1 MASTQRNI
9 NIGSALE
16 LHQFMGLYSDFA
28 SKEKITSLT
37 KVIVTIGTKTST
49 KEYLGRLLGV
59 GMDVCRL
66 NVCHG
71 TLSGH
76 AETIKNLREIIGHN
90 PVKHCAVLLDVSG
103 EIRIGRIK
111 DKKFVLQAGSEIL
124 IGNDTLLEGD
134 WKMISLDYP
143 NLVEVVKTGSTI
155 QLSDGISSFTVLSV
169 NKDKKIVRARASTDI
184 IIEEQKLV
192 YIPGATLDE
201 KGIRFGVDHDV
212 DFIAASVTGIEDLNK
227 VREILGEKG
236 KNIQVIA
243 KIGSVEALE
252 KIDDILKHTDS
263 VIVSRGDLGV
273 VVPEEQVFVAQKMLV
288 SKCNASHTP
297 AIMATQMLYSMIRN
311 PRPTRAE
318 CTDVANAVLDGSDA
332 VMLSGETENGDYP
345 IESLEMMVQI
355 CHKADQVERMA
366 DYNSLFESI
375 ISAQVNPSIAEV
387 VASYAVRT
395 ALDLNAKLIFTI
407 TETGNTARLVCKY
420 RPPVP
425 VISITANPKVAN
437 RLLITRATVPFL
449 VKSVLNTDSVV
460 AVAIERAKKEGR
472 VKPGDTVVAVSGDIE
487 GVAGQTNSF
496 KVIVV
501 PE

>member
-1 MASTQRNI
+1 
-9 NIGSALE
+9 
-16 LHQFMGLYSDFA
+16 
-28 SKEKITSLT
+28 
-37 KVIVTIGTKTST
+37 
-49 KEYLGRLLGV
+49 
-59 GMDVCRL
+59 
-66 NVCHG
+66 
-71 TLSGH
+71 
-76 AETIKNLREIIGHN
+76 
-90 PVKHCAVLLDVSG
+90 
-103 EIRIGRIK
+103 
-111 DKKFVLQAGSEIL
+111 
-124 IGNDTLLEGD
+124 
-134 WKMISLDYP
+134 
-143 NLVEVVKTGSTI
+143 
-155 QLSDGISSFTVLSV
+155 
-169 NKDKKIVRARASTDI
+169 
-184 IIEEQKLV
+184 
-192 YIPGATLDE
+192 
-201 KGIRFGVDHDV
+201 
-212 DFIAASVTGIEDLNK
+212 
-227 VREILGEKG
+227 
-236 KNIQVIA
+236 
-243 KIGSVEALE
+243 
-252 KIDDILKHTDS
+252 
-263 VIVSRGDLGV
+263 
-273 VVPEEQVFVAQKMLV
+273 MLV